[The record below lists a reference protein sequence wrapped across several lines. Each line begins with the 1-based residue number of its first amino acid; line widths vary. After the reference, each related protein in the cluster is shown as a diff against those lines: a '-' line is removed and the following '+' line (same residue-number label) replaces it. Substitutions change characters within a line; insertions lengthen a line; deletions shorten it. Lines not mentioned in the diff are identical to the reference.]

1 MEDLLKEMG
10 QRIYILRK
18 EKRLTQEELASLAGV
33 GTQTIST
40 AELGKK
46 TLCPENI
53 VKLSQTLNVSTD
65 YLLTGNRNS
74 IDYMVINT
82 RLNGLNQKQYDRIM
96 RVIES
101 ILCPEKCF
109 FANSFPSS
117 CAFAAVNPSSRSF
130 GSKLRI

>member
-10 QRIYILRK
+10 QRIYILRR
-18 EKRLTQEELASLAGV
+18 EKRLTQEELDPLTGV

-46 TLCPENI
+46 ALRPENI
-53 VKLSQTLNVSTD
+53 VRISQTLNVSTN

-74 IDYMVINT
+74 IDYMVITT

-96 RVIES
+96 RVIEIMS
-101 ILCPEKCF
+101 EEE
-109 FANSFPSS
+109 
-117 CAFAAVNPSSRSF
+117 
-130 GSKLRI
+130 

>member
-10 QRIYILRK
+10 QRIYILRR
-18 EKRLTQEELASLAGV
+18 EKRLTQEELDSLTGV

-46 TLCPENI
+46 ALRPENI
-53 VKLSQTLNVSTD
+53 VRISQTLNVSTN

-74 IDYMVINT
+74 IDYMVITT

-96 RVIES
+96 RVIEIMS
-101 ILCPEKCF
+101 EEE
-109 FANSFPSS
+109 
-117 CAFAAVNPSSRSF
+117 
-130 GSKLRI
+130 